1 MYSFGSFNVGSYPAR
16 ARCTMVSG
24 PIGTQ
29 GKGIAVTTSRDMAND
44 LHRTKDRGGAPDF
57 TPPERLPTTEE
68 ELRAAHVD
76 RPPARLDGPVLL
88 ADYDPAW
95 PALYAREA
103 ERIRATLG
111 GRVLLLEHVGSTS
124 VPGLAAKPKID
135 MLLGV
140 ADSADEAAYV
150 TALEAA
156 GYLLHIR
163 EPDWHEHRLF
173 KGPDTDINLHVFSA
187 GHPEIARMLL
197 FRDWLRGNETDRRL
211 YEQIK
216 RELAARTWIYTQ
228 HYADAKTAVVEQIIA
243 RAADAATEPTGM
255 NR

>member
-1 MYSFGSFNVGSYPAR
+1 
-16 ARCTMVSG
+16 MVSRL
-24 PIGTQ
+24 IGTH
-29 GKGIAVTTSRDMAND
+29 GKGIPVTTSRDIPDNPQP
-44 LHRTKDRGGAPDF
+44 TKDRVGVPDVA
-57 TPPERLPTTEE
+57 PPERLPTTEE

-76 RPPARLDGPVLL
+76 QPPARLDGPVLL

-103 ERIRATLG
+103 ERIRAALG

-150 TALEAA
+150 PALEAA
-156 GYLLHIR
+156 GYVLHIR

-197 FRDWLRGNETDRRL
+197 FRNWLRGNDADRRF

-216 RELAARTWIYTQ
+216 RELAARTWTFTQ
-228 HYADAKTAVVEQIIA
+228 HYADAKTAAVEEIIA
-243 RAADAATEPTGM
+243 RAMRAANPS
-255 NR
+255 